1 MKMSLNLNKMRN
13 LYSGNLGPIG
23 VYHSQMSR
31 LLLVIPA
38 HNEASRIG
46 EGLRRLGQAVAGM
59 DISVLVA
66 DNGSND
72 VSEKVVESVA
82 PELSFKVDFARMST
96 RANKGIAIHRAW
108 RAYSGGCDI
117 LAYCDADMAA
127 DPEALR
133 RGVELI
139 ASGEADAVAGSRW
152 HAGSSIKGRSA
163 SRGLISRLL
172 SFAWRLLPGARVTDP
187 GCGLKLVRTSTF
199 RQLQLSPELGGFAF
213 GAIVMVAV
221 GRAGGKVVE
230 IPVLWQDDD
239 ARRLRLGRAARD
251 YARAWFRLLIGR

>member
-1 MKMSLNLNKMRN
+1 M
-13 LYSGNLGPIG
+13 P
-23 VYHSQMSR
+23 R

-38 HNEASRIG
+38 HNEASRIRA
-46 EGLRRLGQAVAGM
+46 GLRRLGTAVVGM
-59 DISVLVA
+59 DIKVLVA
-66 DNGSND
+66 DNGSRD
-72 VSEKVVESVA
+72 ACEKVVESIA
-82 PELSFKVDFARMST
+82 PELPFKVDFARMST
-96 RANKGIAIHRAW
+96 RANKGVAIHRAW
-108 RAYSGGCDI
+108 RAYSSGCDI

-172 SFAWRLLPGARVTDP
+172 SLAWRLLPGARVTDP

-199 RQLQLSPELGGFAF
+199 RQLQLAPELGGFAF

-251 YARAWFRLLIGR
+251 YARAWFQLLLGR